1 MIFSPFSESV
11 MNAMDKDVVTMV
23 LAVAIHFDS
32 GTTRVHSGTGTI
44 VIDGQTFL
52 GVGTLGQVGSV
63 TEENTTSSSTMSLT
77 LSGLDMTLVGQTL
90 NENCIG
96 SNVTVYVGVM
106 NEQGQVV
113 SANVLFEGFISD
125 TAMQAGNT
133 NAISYVVSNV
143 FEKWSTGLP
152 DRYTDESQ
160 QRLHPGDRFFRYV
173 AQMAER
179 SIYWGNKKDAPG
191 FHYE

>member
-11 MNAMDKDVVTMV
+11 MDAMDNDVVTMV
-23 LAVAIHFDS
+23 LAVAIYFDS
-32 GTTRVHSGTGTI
+32 GTTRVHSGTGAI

-113 SANVLFEGFISD
+113 NANVLFEGFISD